1 MLSSMTGCDSLVTL
15 DLTID
20 NSLTG
25 TDTQNACDS
34 YTWIDGVT
42 YTSSNSSATILL
54 TASGGC
60 DSLVTLDL
68 TIGNSNTGTDTQTAC
83 DSYTWVD
90 GNTYTVSNNSA
101 TWILTNA
108 AGCDS
113 TVTLDLTIT
122 NSNSGTD
129 TQTACGLFTWIDGN
143 TYTASNN
150 SATWIL
156 TNASGCDSTVT
167 LDLTITNSNTGTDTQ
182 IACGSYT
189 WIDGITY
196 TASNNSATFNI
207 PGGAANGCDSLV
219 ALDLTIS
226 NSVNGTDTQT
236 ACGSYTWIDGNTY
249 TASNNTST
257 FNIPGGAAN
266 GCDSL
271 VTLDLT
277 ISNAVNGTDTQIACG
292 SYTWIDGNTYT
303 NSNNTA
309 TFNIPGGAANG
320 CDSLVILDLT
330 ISNAVNG
337 TDTQT
342 TCGSYTWIDG
352 ITYTASNN
360 SATFNIPGGAANGC
374 DSLVAL
380 DLTISNSVNGTDTQT
395 ACSSYTWID
404 GNTYT
409 ASNNTATFNIPGG
422 AASGCDSLV
431 TLDLT
436 ISNAVNGTD
445 TQIACGSYNWIDG
458 NTYTASNNSATFTI
472 VGGAASGCDS
482 LVTLD
487 LTISN
492 AVNGTD
498 TQTACGSYT
507 WIDGNTYSASNN
519 TATFNIPGGAANG
532 CDSLVTLDLTISNA
546 VNGTDTQTACGSY
559 TWIDGNTYTASN
571 NSATF
576 TIAGGAANGCDSLV
590 TLDLTISNA
599 VNGIDTQ
606 IACDSYTWIDGNTY
620 TTSNNTATFT
630 IFGGSSSGCDSTVTL
645 DLTINNS
652 NSTVLSETFDSATI
666 TGANGPVLYGNG
678 GSDFNASYALS
689 GTFFGWFNVQNGIGD
704 VDIYDINV
712 PGLNPGCT
720 VTASI
725 WMRMSYNA
733 PNVSISLIDDNGI
746 IMDSTNLTLTTSWQ
760 QITLT
765 APVSTNGINYIVHYN
780 STGGNGLDVIMEDLL
795 ITQSCGINAEISQVT
810 DQCFDGNNF
819 IFDGGGSTGS
829 GGISSYTWDY
839 GDATTN
845 GNSVTTNHSYSSA
858 GNYDLNLTVSD
869 GICTDDTT
877 ININVIQNPIA
888 TSPADVIECNAY
900 ILPALSNGNY
910 FSLSNG
916 QGSSYSSGAYFST
929 NQTLFVYAESGTTP
943 NCIDENSF
951 TITIN
956 NSVSGTDTQS
966 SCGSYTWI
974 DGNTY
979 TASNN
984 SATYNIPGGSANGC
998 DSLVTLNL
1006 TINNAINSTDIQSA
1020 CETFTWIDGN
1030 TYTSSNN
1037 TATFTILGGSA
1048 SGCDS
1053 IVTLNLTIFN
1063 NASSTDT
1070 QIACDSYTWIDGIT
1084 YTSDNSTATFL
1095 LSTSAGCDSIVT
1107 LDLTINVLTGLVA
1120 GSDIFE
1126 CAGNEAT
1133 LSASGANT
1141 YSWNNGIP
1149 NGSFIIVNEGITTY
1163 TVIGQDINGCSA
1175 EQQIT
1180 ITGWVNPSI
1189 SSLPTNPLCIGD
1201 NSGSV
1206 EIEIN
1211 SGTPPFSIN
1220 WSNGDSS
1227 TLIQNLYADT
1237 YEVTVIDDNGCQTSS
1252 SVNLFDP
1259 FDPCY
1264 EEPEINI
1271 YIPNSFSPDNNE
1283 HNQTWFIVAEGISVQ
1298 NFTLMIFNRW
1308 GQLIWESN
1316 DIRVGWD
1323 GTYKNK
1329 NVPDGTYTY
1338 KIEYQSSNGEQKES
1352 ITGHL
1357 NLLR

>member
-1 MLSSMTGCDSLVTL
+1 M
-15 DLTID
+15 I
-20 NSLTG
+20 
-25 TDTQNACDS
+25 
-34 YTWIDGVT
+34 
-42 YTSSNSSATILL
+42 
-54 TASGGC
+54 
-60 DSLVTLDL
+60 
-68 TIGNSNTGTDTQTAC
+68 
-83 DSYTWVD
+83 
-90 GNTYTVSNNSA
+90 
-101 TWILTNA
+101 
-108 AGCDS
+108 
-113 TVTLDLTIT
+113 
-122 NSNSGTD
+122 
-129 TQTACGLFTWIDGN
+129 
-143 TYTASNN
+143 
-150 SATWIL
+150 
-156 TNASGCDSTVT
+156 
-167 LDLTITNSNTGTDTQ
+167 
-182 IACGSYT
+182 
-189 WIDGITY
+189 
-196 TASNNSATFNI
+196 
-207 PGGAANGCDSLV
+207 
-219 ALDLTIS
+219 
-226 NSVNGTDTQT
+226 
-236 ACGSYTWIDGNTY
+236 
-249 TASNNTST
+249 
-257 FNIPGGAAN
+257 
-266 GCDSL
+266 
-271 VTLDLT
+271 
-277 ISNAVNGTDTQIACG
+277 
-292 SYTWIDGNTYT
+292 
-303 NSNNTA
+303 
-309 TFNIPGGAANG
+309 
-320 CDSLVILDLT
+320 
-330 ISNAVNG
+330 
-337 TDTQT
+337 
-342 TCGSYTWIDG
+342 
-352 ITYTASNN
+352 
-360 SATFNIPGGAANGC
+360 
-374 DSLVAL
+374 
-380 DLTISNSVNGTDTQT
+380 
-395 ACSSYTWID
+395 SYTWID

-422 AASGCDSLV
+422 AAS
-431 TLDLT
+431 
-436 ISNAVNGTD
+436 
-445 TQIACGSYNWIDG
+445 
-458 NTYTASNNSATFTI
+458 
-472 VGGAASGCDS
+472 
-482 LVTLD
+482 
-487 LTISN
+487 
-492 AVNGTD
+492 
-498 TQTACGSYT
+498 
-507 WIDGNTYSASNN
+507 
-519 TATFNIPGGAANG
+519 
-532 CDSLVTLDLTISNA
+532 
-546 VNGTDTQTACGSY
+546 
-559 TWIDGNTYTASN
+559 
-571 NSATF
+571 
-576 TIAGGAANGCDSLV
+576 GCDSLV

-1053 IVTLNLTIFN
+1053 IVTLNLTIN
-1063 NASSTDT
+1063 NVVSSTDAQT
-1070 QIACDSYTWIDGIT
+1070 ACDSYTWIDGIT
-1084 YTSDNSTATFL
+1084 RTS
-1095 LSTSAGCDSIVT
+1095 
-1107 LDLTINVLTGLVA
+1107 
-1120 GSDIFE
+1120 E
-1126 CAGNEAT
+1126 
-1133 LSASGANT
+1133 
-1141 YSWNNGIP
+1141 
-1149 NGSFIIVNEGITTY
+1149 
-1163 TVIGQDINGCSA
+1163 
-1175 EQQIT
+1175 
-1180 ITGWVNPSI
+1180 
-1189 SSLPTNPLCIGD
+1189 
-1201 NSGSV
+1201 
-1206 EIEIN
+1206 
-1211 SGTPPFSIN
+1211 
-1220 WSNGDSS
+1220 
-1227 TLIQNLYADT
+1227 
-1237 YEVTVIDDNGCQTSS
+1237 
-1252 SVNLFDP
+1252 
-1259 FDPCY
+1259 
-1264 EEPEINI
+1264 
-1271 YIPNSFSPDNNE
+1271 
-1283 HNQTWFIVAEGISVQ
+1283 
-1298 NFTLMIFNRW
+1298 
-1308 GQLIWESN
+1308 
-1316 DIRVGWD
+1316 
-1323 GTYKNK
+1323 
-1329 NVPDGTYTY
+1329 
-1338 KIEYQSSNGEQKES
+1338 
-1352 ITGHL
+1352 
-1357 NLLR
+1357 

>member
-1 MLSSMTGCDSLVTL
+1 M
-15 DLTID
+15 
-20 NSLTG
+20 
-25 TDTQNACDS
+25 
-34 YTWIDGVT
+34 
-42 YTSSNSSATILL
+42 
-54 TASGGC
+54 
-60 DSLVTLDL
+60 
-68 TIGNSNTGTDTQTAC
+68 
-83 DSYTWVD
+83 
-90 GNTYTVSNNSA
+90 
-101 TWILTNA
+101 
-108 AGCDS
+108 
-113 TVTLDLTIT
+113 
-122 NSNSGTD
+122 
-129 TQTACGLFTWIDGN
+129 
-143 TYTASNN
+143 
-150 SATWIL
+150 
-156 TNASGCDSTVT
+156 
-167 LDLTITNSNTGTDTQ
+167 
-182 IACGSYT
+182 
-189 WIDGITY
+189 
-196 TASNNSATFNI
+196 
-207 PGGAANGCDSLV
+207 
-219 ALDLTIS
+219 
-226 NSVNGTDTQT
+226 
-236 ACGSYTWIDGNTY
+236 
-249 TASNNTST
+249 
-257 FNIPGGAAN
+257 
-266 GCDSL
+266 
-271 VTLDLT
+271 
-277 ISNAVNGTDTQIACG
+277 
-292 SYTWIDGNTYT
+292 
-303 NSNNTA
+303 
-309 TFNIPGGAANG
+309 
-320 CDSLVILDLT
+320 
-330 ISNAVNG
+330 
-337 TDTQT
+337 
-342 TCGSYTWIDG
+342 
-352 ITYTASNN
+352 
-360 SATFNIPGGAANGC
+360 
-374 DSLVAL
+374 
-380 DLTISNSVNGTDTQT
+380 
-395 ACSSYTWID
+395 
-404 GNTYT
+404 
-409 ASNNTATFNIPGG
+409 
-422 AASGCDSLV
+422 
-431 TLDLT
+431 
-436 ISNAVNGTD
+436 
-445 TQIACGSYNWIDG
+445 
-458 NTYTASNNSATFTI
+458 
-472 VGGAASGCDS
+472 
-482 LVTLD
+482 
-487 LTISN
+487 
-492 AVNGTD
+492 
-498 TQTACGSYT
+498 
-507 WIDGNTYSASNN
+507 
-519 TATFNIPGGAANG
+519 
-532 CDSLVTLDLTISNA
+532 
-546 VNGTDTQTACGSY
+546 
-559 TWIDGNTYTASN
+559 
-571 NSATF
+571 
-576 TIAGGAANGCDSLV
+576 

-795 ITQSCGINAEISQVT
+795 IAQSCGINAEISQVS
-810 DQCFDGNNF
+810 DQCLPSNNFNFDGS
-819 IFDGGGSTGS
+819 GSTGA
-829 GGISSYTWDY
+829 GGIVSYIWDFGDSSPTV
-839 GDATTN
+839 N
-845 GNSVTTNHSYSSA
+845 GANINHSYSNA
-858 GNYDLNLTVSD
+858 GNYDITLTVSD
-869 GICTDDTT
+869 GICTGDTT
-877 ININVIQNPIA
+877 LNINVIQTPIA
-888 TSPADVIECNAY
+888 PSPSNVVTCDGY
-900 ILPALSNGNY
+900 ILPTLVNGNY
-910 FSLSNG
+910 YSLSNG
-916 QGSSYSSGAYFST
+916 QGTLYSSGAYISS
-929 NQTLFVYAESGTTP
+929 NQALYVYAESGTTP
-943 NCIDENSF
+943 NCVDENSF

-956 NSVSGTDTQS
+956 NSAVGNDTQTA
-966 SCGSYTWI
+966 CDSYTWI

-984 SATYNIPGGSANGC
+984 SATYNITGGASNGC

-1084 YTSDNSTATFL
+1084 YTSDNNTATFL
-1095 LSTSAGCDSIVT
+1095 LSTSSGCDSIVT

-1175 EQQIT
+1175 EQQVT

-1237 YEVTVIDDNGCQTSS
+1237 YEVTVIDDNGCETSNS
-1252 SVNLFDP
+1252 IVLADP
-1259 FDPCY
+1259 FEPCY

-1338 KIEYQSSNGEQKES
+1338 KIEYQASNGEQKES